1 MATKL
6 MRADLRPLYEAA
18 TGDPH
23 PGLLLQRGLAEH
35 DDDPD
40 IKKKHVER
48 ICASTAD
55 DFYRRAYDRWT
66 RATADA
72 ARFRSVNLKLRTRLF
87 IGLTGGG
94 MLETGC
100 AISRAHG
107 TPYIPGS
114 SVKGIVAAHALERLD
129 ETGDAFRELFG
140 AQPTADRPDALSGL
154 IAFHDAWWVPD
165 SAEPPLVKRP
175 LVKEVVTT
183 HHPEYYAKEGAAPA
197 SDFDSPV
204 PNAQVAVQGAFRF
217 VIGGPGEWL
226 DFAERMLVSALTA
239 SGAGAKTRAGYGL
252 FTAPDSSGSDEVGG
266 PRGSSNPGREWVD
279 AKIEELSARPGVQS
293 DQALRGK
300 ALAEAWSSTDDP
312 SLKRSALAEIRARW
326 EEKGWW
332 DNPQG
337 GAAGKARAIY
347 DAYLEQQDE
356 TL

>member
-18 TGDPH
+18 TDDPH

-40 IKKKHVER
+40 LKKKHVER
-48 ICASTAD
+48 ICASTAG
-55 DFYRRAYDRWT
+55 DFYRRAYGRWT

-100 AISRAHG
+100 AISHAHG

-114 SVKGIVAAHALERLD
+114 SVKGAVAAHALERLD
-129 ETGDAFRELFG
+129 ETGDTFRELFG
-140 AQPTADRPDALSGL
+140 ARPTEDRPDALSGL

-165 SAEPPLVKRP
+165 SAEQP

-183 HHPEYYAKEGAAPA
+183 HHPEYYSKEGAVRAT
-197 SDFDSPV
+197 DFDSPV
-204 PNAQVAVQGAFRF
+204 PNAQVAAQGAFRF

-226 DFAERMLVSALTA
+226 DFAEWMLVSALTA

-252 FTAPDSSGSDEVGG
+252 FADPEASGSEDSGTA
-266 PRGSSNPGREWVD
+266 SSPARMWVD
-279 AKIEELSARPGVQS
+279 DKLAELTAKPGVQA

-300 ALAEAWSSTDDP
+300 ALAEAWASMDDP
-312 SLKRSALAEIRARW
+312 SLQQAVFSEIQGRWQKR
-326 EEKGWW
+326 GWW
-332 DNPQG
+332 DDPQG
-337 GAAGKARAIY
+337 GAARKAKAIY
-347 DAYLEQQDE
+347 DAYLASRDAAS
-356 TL
+356 

>member
-6 MRADLRPLYEAA
+6 MRAALRPLYESAKKN
-18 TGDPH
+18 PH
-23 PGLLLQRGLAEH
+23 PGLLLQRGLVEH
-35 DDDPD
+35 DEKAPE
-40 IKKKHVER
+40 IKAKHVER

-55 DFYRRAYDRWT
+55 AFYRRAYDRWT

-114 SVKGIVAAHALERLD
+114 SVKGVVAAHALERLD
-129 ETGDAFRELFG
+129 ETGDTFRELFG
-140 AQPTADRPDALSGL
+140 ARPAEDRPDALSGL

-165 SAEPPLVKRP
+165 SVGQP

-183 HHPEYYAKEGAAPA
+183 HHPEYYSKEGAAPA
-197 SDFDSPV
+197 TDFDSPV
-204 PNAQVAVQGAFRF
+204 PNAQVAAQGAFRF
-217 VIGGPGEWL
+217 VVGGPGEWL

-252 FTAPDSSGSDEVGG
+252 FADPEASGSEDSGTA
-266 PRGSSNPGREWVD
+266 SSPGRKWVD
-279 AKIEELSARPGVQS
+279 DKLAELTTKPGVQA

-300 ALAEAWSSTDDP
+300 ALAEAWASMDDP
-312 SLKRSALAEIRARW
+312 SLQQAVLSEIRERW
-326 EEKGWW
+326 QERGWW

-337 GAAGKARAIY
+337 AAARKAKAIY
-347 DAYLEQQDE
+347 AAYLASRD
-356 TL
+356 TAS